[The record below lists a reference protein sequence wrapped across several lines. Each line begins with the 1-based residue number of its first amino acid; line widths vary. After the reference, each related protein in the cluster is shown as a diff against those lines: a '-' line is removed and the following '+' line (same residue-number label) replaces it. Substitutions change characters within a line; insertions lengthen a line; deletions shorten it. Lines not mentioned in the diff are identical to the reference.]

1 MEIIIGKTAGFCFGV
16 KNAVTKAEEALEQ
29 NEEIYCLGELVHN
42 KQVTERLTQKGMH
55 FIDNITEA
63 KGKTVIRSHGVEK
76 KTYKQAENIKID
88 LIDLTCPKVLHIHNI
103 AEEYAKKGFY
113 IILTGDENHPEML
126 GTASFCGD
134 HYYILEDEEN
144 MEKAIDEFKKSKL
157 NNVLLIS
164 QTTYS
169 LEKFEKI
176 AEKLQK
182 EIPGI
187 EIINTI
193 CNATK
198 MRQEETEQM
207 AKDVDIMI
215 IVGGKHSSNSNKLYE
230 LAKKYCCNVLFV
242 ETASELNIKQI
253 VAEKENRENEPSV
266 RIGIMA
272 GASTPKESIDKVV
285 EKIKEM

>member
-1 MEIIIGKTAGFCFGV
+1 MYEEFEKGNSNINAIID
-16 KNAVTKAEEALEQ
+16 NLEQ
-29 NEEIYCLGELVHN
+29 DEQNQITMIMSEDYEI
-42 KQVTERLTQKGMH
+42 TD
-55 FIDNITEA
+55 I
-63 KGKTVIRSHGVEK
+63 
-76 KTYKQAENIKID
+76 
-88 LIDLTCPKVLHIHNI
+88 
-103 AEEYAKKGFY
+103 
-113 IILTGDENHPEML
+113 
-126 GTASFCGD
+126 
-134 HYYILEDEEN
+134 
-144 MEKAIDEFKKSKL
+144 EKAIDEFKKSKL

-182 EIPGI
+182 EIPSI

-230 LAKKYCCNVLFV
+230 LAKKYCNNVLFV
-242 ETASELNIKQI
+242 ETASELNKKQI